1 MDEFNLSTGPIP
13 EPSPKATLPRSAW
26 SSQLA
31 QLRILLRAKQALDQQ
46 EIEFFSPE
54 SKA

>member
-1 MDEFNLSTGPIP
+1 MDEFKLSTGPIP

-31 QLRILLRAKQALDQQ
+31 QLRILLRAKQALDKQ
-46 EIEFFSPE
+46 ELEFLSPE
-54 SKA
+54 LKA